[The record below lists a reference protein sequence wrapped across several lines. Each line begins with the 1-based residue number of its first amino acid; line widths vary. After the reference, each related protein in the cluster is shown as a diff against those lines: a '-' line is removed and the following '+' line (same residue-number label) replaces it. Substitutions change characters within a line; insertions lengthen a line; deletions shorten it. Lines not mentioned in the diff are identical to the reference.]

1 MYSVVIPTMWKS
13 SRTADLLKKYNDCN
27 LVNEILIIDNDP
39 SSCVDLSNIRKAKKI
54 YSGENIY
61 VNPSWNFG
69 VRMSSCEKI
78 IISNDDISFDV
89 DELLSFMLDK
99 SGVFGMHYSGINSDK
114 KVELDL
120 IDGDCIGSGWGCL
133 IFLEKSQYKEIP
145 NSLKVLYGDNWISA
159 NSKNPK
165 SIVANLFTEHSTTC
179 NFVFNK
185 NKDVSISDLDKNAW
199 MSILAE
205 NFE

>member
-13 SRTADLLKKYNDCN
+13 NRTLDLLIRYSNCD
-27 LVNEILIIDNDP
+27 LVKEIIIIDNNP
-39 SSCVDLSNIRKAKKI
+39 SLSIDLSQIKKLKKI
-54 YSGENIY
+54 YSGKNIY
-61 VNPSWNFG
+61 VNPAWNFG

-89 DELLSFMLDK
+89 DKLLYFMLDK
-99 SGVFGMHYSGINSDK
+99 SGVFGMHHSGINSHEE
-114 KVELDL
+114 VELDL

-145 NSLKVLYGDNWISA
+145 DSIKVLYGDNWISA
-159 NSKNPK
+159 NSRNPK

-179 NFVFNK
+179 NFVFNE
-185 NKDVSISDLDKNAW
+185 NRDVPIFDLDKSAW
-199 MSILAE
+199 MSILE
-205 NFE
+205 TNFK